1 MSAAVR
7 RRRRPR
13 LRLEVQDR
21 GRPRV
26 DRAFVRRVVA
36 TTLAFVSREDL
47 GVSLLLTDDAEI
59 AALHAAHLGDATA
72 TDVIS
77 FALDDGAEIVV
88 SKETARRVAR
98 ESGHTTRAEIAL
110 YIVHGILH
118 TTGFDDVRARDRV
131 RMREAEREVM
141 RRLRLSVRAVDA

>member
-26 DRAFVRRVVA
+26 DRAF
-36 TTLAFVSREDL
+36 
-47 GVSLLLTDDAEI
+47 